1 MTGLEALVVAPIL
14 VPLAAAGLLVLLTA
28 RPPGGG
34 GPFLLPMTARRG
46 VAFTALAASTA
57 VSAVLLAAT
66 ADGAVIVQRLGNWP
80 AGIAI
85 PLAADAFGTI
95 MLTVTGV
102 LGIACLAFAAVTG
115 SDTDRAFLPQSLLLL
130 LAGVHGAYL
139 TADLFSLFVFVEV
152 MLVPSYVLIA
162 TGRGPERIAASRLYL
177 TVNLLA
183 STVFLAGL
191 GLVYGVAGTVQ
202 LGDLAGRAVTDPALA
217 ATTAVILLALSVKA
231 ALVPLHNWLPRAY
244 TAAPAAVTVLFSGLL
259 TKVGVYALF
268 RIYAV
273 IYDGDPRFLPIV
285 LVAAL
290 LTMVVGVLGAVGAGG
305 MRQIL
310 TFHMVSQ
317 IGYIVLGLAISTP
330 AGLAAAIY
338 FLVQYVLV
346 KAALLMVA
354 GAVEQYVG
362 TDTLSRLGGLAARN
376 PATAVAFAVSA
387 LSLAGIPPLSGF
399 VAKLALVL
407 GAVDAG
413 MVTAALVA
421 VGVSVFTL
429 LSMLKIWNGAF
440 WGGDAPEPDP
450 GGGAGT
456 VVALR
461 VPVRAV
467 VPALALGALSLLLGL
482 WAEPLL
488 ALSSVAG
495 QGLAD
500 TAAYVGAVGAP

>member
-34 GPFLLPMTARRG
+34 GPFLLPTTARRI

-115 SDTDRAFLPQSLLLL
+115 SDTDRAFLPQSLLL

-217 ATTAVILLALSVKA
+217 AATAVILLALSVKA

-268 RIYAV
+268 RIYATV
-273 IYDGDPRFLPIV
+273 YDGDPRFLPIV

-317 IGYIVLGLAISTP
+317 IGYIVLGLAIWTP

-338 FLVQYVLV
+338 FLMQYVLV

-467 VPALALGALSLLLGL
+467 APALALGALSLLLGL

-500 TAAYVGAVGAP
+500 TAAYVEAVGTP

>member
-1 MTGLEALVVAPIL
+1 M
-14 VPLAAAGLLVLLTA
+14 
-28 RPPGGG
+28 
-34 GPFLLPMTARRG
+34 
-46 VAFTALAASTA
+46 
-57 VSAVLLAAT
+57 
-66 ADGAVIVQRLGNWP
+66 
-80 AGIAI
+80 
-85 PLAADAFGTI
+85 
-95 MLTVTGV
+95 
-102 LGIACLAFAAVTG
+102 
-115 SDTDRAFLPQSLLLL
+115 
-130 LAGVHGAYL
+130 
-139 TADLFSLFVFVEV
+139 
-152 MLVPSYVLIA
+152 
-162 TGRGPERIAASRLYL
+162 
-177 TVNLLA
+177 
-183 STVFLAGL
+183 
-191 GLVYGVAGTVQ
+191 
-202 LGDLAGRAVTDPALA
+202 
-217 ATTAVILLALSVKA
+217 
-231 ALVPLHNWLPRAY
+231 
-244 TAAPAAVTVLFSGLL
+244 LFSGLL

-268 RIYAV
+268 RVYSV
-273 IYDGDPRFLPIV
+273 VYDGDPRFLPVV

-305 MRQIL
+305 MRQIS

-338 FLVQYVLV
+338 FLVQYVLGG
-346 KAALLMVA
+346 AAGQGGPADGA

-376 PATAVAFAVSA
+376 PATAVAFALSA

-399 VAKLALVL
+399 VAKLALVV
-407 GAVDAG
+407 GAVEAG

-421 VGVSVFTL
+421 VGVSVVTL

-450 GGGAGT
+450 GAGAGT

-467 VPALALGALSLLLGL
+467 VPALALGSLSLLLGL

-488 ALSSVAG
+488 ALSTVAG

-500 TAAYVGAVGAP
+500 TAAYVGAVGTP